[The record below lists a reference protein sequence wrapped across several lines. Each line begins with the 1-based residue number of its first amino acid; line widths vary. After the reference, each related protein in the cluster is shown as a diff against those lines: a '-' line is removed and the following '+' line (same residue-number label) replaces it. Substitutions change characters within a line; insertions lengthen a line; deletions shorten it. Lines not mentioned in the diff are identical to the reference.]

1 MTNLLSIGKT
11 GLLAAQVGLATTG
24 HNISNSNV
32 AGYSRQEVVQKSA
45 QAQNLGNGFMGN
57 GTEVAEVKR
66 FYDNFLAVQVR
77 AAQSSTSSLDA
88 FNGQISQIDDMM
100 ADSTSGVSPVLQ
112 DFFKGVQ
119 DLSANP
125 ASTASRQALL
135 SGASSLAA
143 RFQGMSARL
152 NEIGDGVNSRISTD
166 VTSINTYAHQI
177 AALNDS
183 ISSLGASET
192 MAPNDMLDQRDQLVN
207 QLNTIVNA
215 TVTPGERG
223 TIAVSIGSGQPLLVG
238 NHVFDL
244 ALTSAPT
251 DPSRVEVGYNTGA
264 GKVTVLPE
272 SVLTG
277 GELGGLMAFRSS
289 VLDETERSLGR
300 IALGVATAFNA
311 QHSQGQDLSGEMGA
325 DFFKVGLPAV
335 SPDVR
340 NNPTSTTV
348 LTAAV
353 SDASQLTTSDYSVR
367 SDGTD
372 FTVVRLSDGKQTAI
386 TPYPQL
392 VPQTIDGVDYTISGA
407 AAAGDNFTVKPTLNG
422 AADFSVLLTERSKI
436 AAGGLPLSAQSATL
450 NAGDA
455 AIGAITVDQTFMT
468 ANPLNGLMTSN
479 PLAAPVTLTY
489 SAATAT
495 LSGFPVTAD
504 VTVTSGGV
512 DTLYPADPDG
522 LPLDIP
528 YTPGDTIHFFGINV
542 PFSGA
547 PADLDQFTISPV
559 AGGVGDNRN
568 ALLLGKLQTT
578 NTLEGG
584 KTTFQ
589 GAYAETVAFVGNKTR
604 EMQTNG
610 EASTALLAQTTKTQQ
625 NVSGVNLDEEAANM
639 LRYQQAYQAAGKVMQ
654 IASQMFDVLLTLGR

>member
-11 GLLAAQVGLATTG
+11 GLLAAQAGLTTTG

-32 AGYSRQEVVQKSA
+32 AGYSRQAVVQQSA

-57 GTEVAEVKR
+57 GTDVAEVKR
-66 FYDNFLAVQVR
+66 YYDNFLATQVR
-77 AAQSSTSSLDA
+77 SAQSSTSSLDA

-125 ASTASRQALL
+125 TSTASRQSLL
-135 SGASSLAA
+135 SSASSLAA

-152 NEIGDGVNSRISTD
+152 TEISDGVNSRISAD
-166 VTSINTYAHQI
+166 VNSINTYAHQI

-183 ISSLGASET
+183 ISSLGSSDT

-215 TVTPGERG
+215 TVTPGDRG
-223 TIAVSIGSGQPLLVG
+223 TISVSIGAGQPLLVG
-238 NHVFDL
+238 SHVFDL
-244 ALTSAPT
+244 AVTSAPT
-251 DPSRVEVGYNTGA
+251 DPGRVEVGYNTGA
-264 GKVTVLPE
+264 GKVTVLPDTA
-272 SVLTG
+272 LTG
-277 GELGGLMAFRSS
+277 GELGGLMDFRSS
-289 VLDETERSLGR
+289 TLDETQKSLGR
-300 IALGVATAFNA
+300 IALGVATAFNT
-311 QHSQGQDLSGEMGA
+311 QNSQGQDLNGAMGG
-325 DFFKVGLPAV
+325 DVFKVGLPAIN
-335 SPDVR
+335 PDVR
-340 NNPTSTTV
+340 NNPTSTTA
-348 LTAAV
+348 LTATV

-367 SDGTD
+367 SDGTN

-392 VPQTIDGVDYTISGA
+392 VPQTVDGVDYTITGA

-422 AADFSVLLTERSKI
+422 AADFSVVLTDRSKI
-436 AAGGLPLSAQSATL
+436 AAGGLPLSAASATL
-450 NAGDA
+450 NTGNA
-455 AIGAITVDQTFMT
+455 AIGTLTVDKNFMT
-468 ANPLNGLMTSN
+468 ANPLNGQMTIN

-512 DTLYPADPDG
+512 DTVYPADPAG

-528 YTPGDTIHFFGINV
+528 YTPGDTVHFSGINV
-542 PFSGA
+542 PFSGT

-568 ALLLGKLQTT
+568 ALLMGKLQTT

-589 GAYAETVAFVGNKTR
+589 GAYAETVAFIGNKTR

-610 EASTALLAQTTKTQQ
+610 DASTALLAQTTKSQQ
-625 NVSGVNLDEEAANM
+625 DVSGVNLDEEAANM
-639 LRYQQAYQAAGKVMQ
+639 LRYQQAYQACGKVMQ
-654 IASQMFDVLLTLGR
+654 IASTLFDVLLTLGR